1 MLPTRNLIKSFL
13 NFRPV
18 NRRTLKP
25 GSPLWKMLL
34 KAVWLT
40 VWPGLSHHLANL
52 VIQKFVPKGIEV
64 EACKG
69 EEESVSTVETS
80 VG

>member
-1 MLPTRNLIKSFL
+1 
-13 NFRPV
+13 
-18 NRRTLKP
+18 
-25 GSPLWKMLL
+25 MLL

>member
-1 MLPTRNLIKSFL
+1 
-13 NFRPV
+13 
-18 NRRTLKP
+18 
-25 GSPLWKMLL
+25 MLL

-40 VWPGLSHHLANL
+40 VWPGVCHHLANL
-52 VIQKFVPKGIEV
+52 VVQNSVPKGVEV
-64 EACKG
+64 EACEE